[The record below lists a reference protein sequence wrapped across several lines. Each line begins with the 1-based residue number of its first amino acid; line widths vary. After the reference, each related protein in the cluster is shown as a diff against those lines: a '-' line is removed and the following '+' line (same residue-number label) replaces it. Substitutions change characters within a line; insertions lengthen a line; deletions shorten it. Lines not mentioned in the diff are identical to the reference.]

1 MKKKDRKKLNKK
13 KRKRTRRLD
22 ARGDRKSS
30 QPVIQGGN
38 VHYELADKSQAIA
51 PGGIA
56 VFVLLANTLGLVDAI
71 NTKLKLFK
79 VRKPYFESDHILT
92 IAINILCGGTC
103 LEDIER
109 LRECEAFLDALK
121 AKRIPD
127 PTTSGDF
134 TRRFESEDDVL
145 ALMDAFNEVRQKVWK
160 RFLSKS
166 QRRQAVI
173 DCDGTVAGTTGE
185 CKEGM
190 GLSYKGIWGYMPL
203 VVSLA
208 NTMEP
213 LFLVNRSGNRGSA
226 EGAHIWIDKAID
238 LVLECFD
245 TVLLRGD
252 TDFSQCKHLD
262 RWDERSVHFVFGM
275 DAKKNLVALAN
286 ALPQTEWRPLK
297 RREKHSIK
305 TKPRERPENVKEEI
319 VVEKEYRNLKLEEEW
334 IAEFPY
340 SPTDCKKTYRMVVI
354 KKIIKVIKG
363 QEELFPEERF
373 FFYITNLQEESSEE
387 VVFESNDRCHQ
398 ENLIEQLKNGI
409 HAMRMPSGTLISNWA
424 YMVIASLAW
433 NLKIWYALHVPPKK
447 ESQQLLKME
456 FKRFIHAIVFV
467 TAQIITTA
475 RKLVYRFLSWND
487 WTAVFLQTFQFIKQ
501 QTQASYPLP

>member
-305 TKPRERPENVKEEI
+305 TKPRERKKSGSDSFPNRNAARRSSTVMAPSPARPENARKAWDFLT
-319 VVEKEYRNLKLEEEW
+319 KASGDTCRSSFLW
-334 IAEFPY
+334 PTPWSRY
-340 SPTDCKKTYRMVVI
+340 S
-354 KKIIKVIKG
+354 
-363 QEELFPEERF
+363 
-373 FFYITNLQEESSEE
+373 SST
-387 VVFESNDRCHQ
+387 VPATAARP
-398 ENLIEQLKNGI
+398 K
-409 HAMRMPSGTLISNWA
+409 ALISG
-424 YMVIASLAW
+424 L
-433 NLKIWYALHVPPKK
+433 
-447 ESQQLLKME
+447 
-456 FKRFIHAIVFV
+456 
-467 TAQIITTA
+467 
-475 RKLVYRFLSWND
+475 
-487 WTAVFLQTFQFIKQ
+487 IKP
-501 QTQASYPLP
+501 SI